1 MELKYRS
8 EILEDQLYREFY
20 SDTNEYWSQREQP
33 GIRDFIKW
41 AIIKGYLKEDDTT
54 ITVHDCSVMST
65 ITTPNITWN
74 NSPTPIR
81 DIMVNG
87 KIGDVPNN
95 PYEIKC

>member
-41 AIIKGYLKEDDTT
+41 AIIKGYLKDKDDTT
-54 ITVHDCSVMST
+54 ITVDD
-65 ITTPNITWN
+65 W
-74 NSPTPIR
+74 SPTIPFKIEDIPI
-81 DIMVNG
+81 NLC
-87 KIGDVPNN
+87 
-95 PYEIKC
+95 ETKC

>member
-1 MELKYRS
+1 MELKYKS

-41 AIIKGYLKEDDTT
+41 AIIKGYLNDKDDKT
-54 ITVHDCSVMST
+54 ITISNWNIPPVL
-65 ITTPNITWN
+65 TTPLEV
-74 NSPTPIR
+74 R
-81 DIMVNG
+81 DI
-87 KIGDVPNN
+87 PNN